1 MVITIKNFTELK
13 SDPRIGVISA
23 ADFGASK
30 FYSHIDTA
38 FKLIAIWSDE
48 YDGEELNFK
57 IYINLLG
64 TNLLLMHCLKPH
76 LPSLIRDLQCPNL
89 ILQILALPISTHL
102 IVSPKKFYAYKMGM
116 LPIKFRNFIR

>member
-1 MVITIKNFTELK
+1 MIVISDFTELAG
-13 SDPRIGVISA
+13 DPRSGGISA

-30 FYSHIDTA
+30 FCSHIDTA
-38 FKLIAIWSDE
+38 FKLVAVWSDE

-76 LPSLIRDLQCPNL
+76 LPILIRDLQCPNL

-102 IVSPKKFYAYKMGM
+102 IVSPKKFYAYKMEM
-116 LPIKFRNFIR
+116 LPIKFRNFIC

>member
-1 MVITIKNFTELK
+1 MITIKNFTELK
-13 SDPRIGVISA
+13 SDPRSGGISA
-23 ADFGASK
+23 ADFGANK
-30 FYSHIDTA
+30 FCSHIDTA
-38 FKLIAIWSDE
+38 FNLVAVWNDE
-48 YDGEELNFK
+48 TGGEELNFK

-89 ILQILALPISTHL
+89 ILQILALRLFTHL